1 MLAKTCIFAIIRVA
15 EQGCPFAVGTLL
27 MQSVKVTFGPR
38 QFISA
43 CIKQVK
49 MIESLVYL
57 REIWIVM
64 NESQQCFLTQ
74 IKVVQPVFEDDSAV
88 EKPVSK
94 QLITG
99 FQLFRSHWYLFQI
112 VFSSVRIS
120 LRIIRLLQGIFN
132 QFGLFCDTV

>member
-1 MLAKTCIFAIIRVA
+1 
-15 EQGCPFAVGTLL
+15 
-27 MQSVKVTFGPR
+27 
-38 QFISA
+38 
-43 CIKQVK
+43 

-112 VFSSVRIS
+112 EFSSVRIS